1 MVGKSEIKRP
11 TYYPFLLLKQHCN
24 HYKWWRN
31 VYSIC
36 RVPVFILL
44 SLIPR
49 SLALGMRQSCFYHA
63 ACAKCMIYYQRCCT
77 TPSNS
82 PSLSPSLSSLPLL
95 PPSEMWCLWCGRT
108 AVFSFPLGRSTPPLV
123 LSPHWILGF
132 YPRCAWCHV
141 SNIVA
146 SRPSPASL

>member
-82 PSLSPSLSSLPLL
+82 PSLSSLPQRCGVYGVVEQLSLVSLWAGLLLLSSYHLTG
-95 PPSEMWCLWCGRT
+95 SWDFIH
-108 AVFSFPLGRSTPPLV
+108 AVHGV
-123 LSPHWILGF
+123 M
-132 YPRCAWCHV
+132 
-141 SNIVA
+141 
-146 SRPSPASL
+146 